1 MLENILQLTAVVVV
15 FVLVLAGTYYVT
27 KWIAKSGMI
36 QSQSRNIKVIETF
49 KITNGKYI
57 QIIQLGKKY
66 YSIGVTKDQITF
78 LTPLDEAQLDFSEE
92 VRNGQKVSFKELLDK
107 LNKNKKENKK
117 RLVFMKTQ
125 KKAHQVSVRVVIL
138 LAMLC
143 ILTFFCSATIYVHA
157 APVSSKSDISEA
169 SGSSKG
175 EVQDPDSPQDFQFN
189 LTSNAGSSSL
199 SASMK
204 MILVLT
210 LLSLAPFLLVMVTSC
225 TRIIVVLHFVRSALG
240 TQTSPPNQ
248 VLIGIALFL
257 TLFIMA
263 PVMTQINKDC
273 IQPYDK
279 GKLTQEE
286 ALNAGLKPI
295 RKFMFEQTN
304 RKDIRLF
311 MEIEKQSNDV
321 SIEKE
326 DEIPTLVLIP
336 AFMIS
341 ELRIAFIIGFLI
353 YLPFIVID
361 MVVASTLMSMGMMM
375 LPPTTISM
383 PFKILLFVLA
393 DGWNLVI
400 GQLVKTF
407 Y

>member
-1 MLENILQLTAVVVV
+1 M
-15 FVLVLAGTYYVT
+15 
-27 KWIAKSGMI
+27 
-36 QSQSRNIKVIETF
+36 
-49 KITNGKYI
+49 
-57 QIIQLGKKY
+57 
-66 YSIGVTKDQITF
+66 
-78 LTPLDEAQLDFSEE
+78 
-92 VRNGQKVSFKELLDK
+92 
-107 LNKNKKENKK
+107 
-117 RLVFMKTQ
+117 
-125 KKAHQVSVRVVIL
+125 
-138 LAMLC
+138 
-143 ILTFFCSATIYVHA
+143 
-157 APVSSKSDISEA
+157 
-169 SGSSKG
+169 
-175 EVQDPDSPQDFQFN
+175 QDPDSPQDFQFN
-189 LTSNAGSSSL
+189 ITSNAGSSSL

-210 LLSLAPFLLVMVTSC
+210 LLSLAPFLLVMVTSF

-311 MEIEKQSNDV
+311 MEIEKKSNDV